1 MSLYAI
7 SDPHLSLGTDKPM
20 DIFKGWADYVSRLEA
35 NWRAVVSEE
44 DTVVLP
50 GDISW
55 ALKLEETQAD
65 FAFLHSLPGKKLIGK
80 GNHDLWWSTVTKMKR
95 FLSNNGFT
103 SIDFLF
109 NNAFPV
115 GGMAVCGTRGWFFDD
130 LPDKKVLLREVG
142 RLNVSISAAEALELE
157 PVVFLHYPPIYADS
171 VCEEIFSVLKERGI
185 RRCYYGHIHGAGAY
199 NAVKGPVD
207 GIEFHLISCDHLEFC
222 PKLVSL

>member
-142 RLNVSISAAEALELE
+142 RLNASISAAEALELE